1 MANSLAESFSFEQF
15 RKLLIQWVVHD
26 NIAFKKVESTRFQ
39 QLVTYLQPKVTFP
52 RRNTLRQWILHE
64 YLIHKE
70 TVIQQ
75 LQRSLGQIHVSFD
88 LWTSRSNILA
98 LNGIVAHYITNGTPK
113 SILLALP
120 EQNEAHTGANIAVEV
135 LRVIHEFKINTRIG
149 YFVLDNASNNDT
161 CMRELAEELG

>member
-1 MANSLAESFSFEQF
+1 
-15 RKLLIQWVVHD
+15 
-26 NIAFKKVESTRFQ
+26 
-39 QLVTYLQPKVTFP
+39 
-52 RRNTLRQWILHE
+52 
-64 YLIHKE
+64 
-70 TVIQQ
+70 
-75 LQRSLGQIHVSFD
+75 
-88 LWTSRSNILA
+88 

-161 CMRELAEELG
+161 CMRELAEELGFNPIHRRLRCAGHVINLIARALLFGENPDLFEHEAEQSTSKSVIEQLRLWRRFGPIGKLHNTIIWIYKSPQRVKRFKQVQQQQQEDNPD